1 MHQVQ
6 TTGFQPLTTT
16 LRGHGHG
23 HDRALQR
30 TLRDSVADALNVDG
44 KGRGIHGLALAIRDK
59 LAKSEAGKDAVP
71 SVLETIN
78 RALDDA
84 AAKLAAQGVARD
96 EIDAGVAR
104 FRSKLSREL
113 GELSGGEKPDQASP
127 ATEKS
132 AIAARE
138 VVRERFSLDVLTAE
152 GDRVS
157 IRFKSLS
164 VTEVAAAKVS
174 NENGS
179 ATAVQASVIS
189 RGRFKVEVDGD
200 LNDAERA
207 AIGNLLDKVDAIAAD
222 FFGGDVQA
230 AFTAAARVGLDS
242 SALSAFDLRLSYS
255 RSMAAVQ
262 TYASNARLADPKP
275 AEPAKPPA
283 ETAAPAQPVVTQP
296 VLTQPAVKQPVI
308 DPPAAAQPEVAS
320 PEVKDPA
327 TTPATEG
334 TATSAAAAQ
343 NTAKAVSAI
352 EMITSFAKDVLE
364 RLDKDDESDAVKFSL
379 RWKVEFMVKAFG
391 SVALTEAEQKA
402 ADALGIALDGPKPGA

>member
-1 MHQVQ
+1 MHHVQ
-6 TTGFQPLTTT
+6 TAGFQPLTST
-16 LRGHGHG
+16 LRGPGHG

-30 TLRDSVADALNVDG
+30 TLRDSVADALNIDG

-59 LAKSEAGKDAVP
+59 LAKSDAGKDAVP

-84 AAKLAAQGVARD
+84 AAKLAAQGASKD
-96 EIDAGVAR
+96 EIDAGVTR
-104 FRSKLSREL
+104 FRNKLAREL
-113 GELSGGEKPDQASP
+113 GELSGGEKPQQAAP
-127 ATEKS
+127 ATEQA

-138 VVRERFSLDVLTAE
+138 VVRERFSLEVLTAE

-174 NENGS
+174 NERGG
-179 ATAVQASVIS
+179 ATAVEASVIS

-200 LNDAERA
+200 LNEDERA
-207 AIGNLLDKVDAIAAD
+207 AIGKLLDKVDDIAAD

-230 AFTAAARVGLDS
+230 AFAAAARVGLDS

-255 RSMAAVQ
+255 RSLAAVQ
-262 TYASNARLADPKP
+262 AYAGNAKFSNPEP
-275 AEPAKPPA
+275 AEPAKVPA
-283 ETAAPAQPVVTQP
+283 QSAAPAQPAVTQP
-296 VLTQPAVKQPVI
+296 VTKQPVVE
-308 DPPAAAQPEVAS
+308 PPAAAQPEVAS
-320 PEVKDPA
+320 PQVIDPA
-327 TTPATEG
+327 TTPAVES
-334 TATSAAAAQ
+334 TATSAAAAH
-343 NTAKAVSAI
+343 NTAKAASAI

-391 SVALTEAEQKA
+391 SVALTQAEQKA